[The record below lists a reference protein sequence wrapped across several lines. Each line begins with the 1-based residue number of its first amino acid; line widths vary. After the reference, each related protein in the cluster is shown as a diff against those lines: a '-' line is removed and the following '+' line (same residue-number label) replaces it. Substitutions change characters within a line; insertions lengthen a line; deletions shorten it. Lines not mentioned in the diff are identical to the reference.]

1 MIALYTPEQ
10 LSRTFKRK
18 ASFIFIPT
26 SATFALRFSRFPN
39 PDVYIHNMKKHNF
52 SAGPAILPAP
62 VLKEAGKAAANY
74 QGMGL
79 SLLELSHRGPEFTA
93 IIEEA
98 NALMREII
106 GLPDDYH
113 VLWLSGGA
121 STQFYMVPF
130 NLLDEGETAAYLD
143 TGTWANKAIKEAKL
157 FGNVE
162 VVASSKEQNY
172 NFIPKGYKVP
182 KHAKY
187 FHITS
192 NNTIFGT
199 QQHKFPKSPVPLV
212 CDMSSDF
219 LSRPFDPRPFGLIYA
234 GAQKNLGPAGT
245 TVVIVRDDVLGTVK
259 RAMPSMLDY
268 RTFVKEN
275 SLYNTPPVFPIYVS
289 MLTLRWIKKNG
300 GLKGMQ
306 RRNRTKA
313 AILYDEI
320 DRNPLFRGTVARED
334 RSLMNACFVM
344 EEKYAA
350 LEKEFLKETEANGMV
365 GLKGHRSVGGFRASI
380 YNAMPKA
387 SVQALADLMQ
397 DYAKRKG

>member
-1 MIALYTPEQ
+1 
-10 LSRTFKRK
+10 
-18 ASFIFIPT
+18 
-26 SATFALRFSRFPN
+26 
-39 PDVYIHNMKKHNF
+39 MKKHNF

-106 GLPDDYH
+106 GLPEDYH

-121 STQFYMVPF
+121 STQFFMVPF
-130 NLLDEGETAAYLD
+130 NLLDDGETAAYLD
-143 TGTWANKAIKEAKL
+143 TGTWANKAIKEAKH
-157 FGNVE
+157 FGHVE
-162 VVASSKEQNY
+162 VIASSKEQNY
-172 NFIPKGYKVP
+172 TFIPKNYKVP

-187 FHITS
+187 LHITS

-199 QQHKFPKSPVPLV
+199 QMHKFPKSPVPMV

-219 LSRPFDPRPFGLIYA
+219 LSRPIDPRPFGLIYA

-245 TVVIVRDDVLGTVK
+245 TVVIVREDMLGTVK
-259 RAMPSMLDY
+259 RTMPSMLDY
-268 RTFVKEN
+268 RTFIQEN

-306 RRNRTKA
+306 RRNKAKA
-313 AILYDEI
+313 AVLYDEI
-320 DRNPLFRGTVARED
+320 DRNPLFKGTTAKED

-397 DYAKRKG
+397 DFAKRKG

>member
-1 MIALYTPEQ
+1 
-10 LSRTFKRK
+10 
-18 ASFIFIPT
+18 
-26 SATFALRFSRFPN
+26 
-39 PDVYIHNMKKHNF
+39 MKKHNF

-98 NALMREII
+98 NALMKEIM

-121 STQFYMVPF
+121 STQFFMAPM
-130 NLLDEGETAAYLD
+130 NLLNSDETAAYVD
-143 TGTWANKAIKEAKL
+143 SGTWANKAIKEAKS
-157 FGNVE
+157 FGNVT
-162 VVASSKEQNY
+162 VLASSKEQNY
-172 NFIPKGYKVP
+172 TFIPKGYKIP
-182 KHAKY
+182 KDVKY
-187 FHITS
+187 LHLTS

-199 QQHKFPKSPVPLV
+199 QMHKFPKSPVPLV

-219 LSRPFDPRPFGLIYA
+219 LSRPVDPKPFGLIYA

-245 TVVIVRDDVLGTVK
+245 TVVIVREDMLGTVQ
-259 RAMPSMLDY
+259 RHLPSMVDY

-289 MLTLRWIKKNG
+289 LLTLRWIKKNG

-306 RRNRTKA
+306 RRNKTKA
-313 AILYDEI
+313 AILYQEI
-320 DRNPLFRGTVARED
+320 DRNPLFKGTTAVED
-334 RSLMNACFVM
+334 RSLMNVCFVM

-350 LEKEFLKETEANGMV
+350 LEKEFLKETEAHGMV

-380 YNAMPKA
+380 YNAMPKS
-387 SVQALADLMQ
+387 SVQALVDLMA
-397 DYAKRKG
+397 DFAKRKG

>member
-1 MIALYTPEQ
+1 
-10 LSRTFKRK
+10 
-18 ASFIFIPT
+18 
-26 SATFALRFSRFPN
+26 
-39 PDVYIHNMKKHNF
+39 MKKHNF

-106 GLPDDYH
+106 GLPEDYH

-121 STQFYMVPF
+121 STQFFMVPF
-130 NLLDEGETAAYLD
+130 NLLNDGETAAYLD
-143 TGTWANKAIKEAKL
+143 TGTWANKAIKEAKH
-157 FGNVE
+157 FGHVE
-162 VVASSKEQNY
+162 VIASSKEQNY
-172 NFIPKGYKVP
+172 TFIPKNYKVP

-187 FHITS
+187 LHITS

-199 QQHKFPKSPVPLV
+199 QMHKFPKSPVPMV

-219 LSRPFDPRPFGLIYA
+219 LSRPIDPRPFGLIYA

-245 TVVIVRDDVLGTVK
+245 TVVIVREDMLGTVK
-259 RAMPSMLDY
+259 RTMPSMLDY
-268 RTFVKEN
+268 RTFVQEN

-306 RRNRTKA
+306 RRNKAKA
-313 AILYDEI
+313 AVLYDEI
-320 DRNPLFRGTVARED
+320 DRNPLFKGTTAKED

-397 DYAKRKG
+397 DFAKRKG

>member
-1 MIALYTPEQ
+1 
-10 LSRTFKRK
+10 
-18 ASFIFIPT
+18 
-26 SATFALRFSRFPN
+26 
-39 PDVYIHNMKKHNF
+39 MKKHNF
-52 SAGPAILPAP
+52 SAGPAILPAS
-62 VLKEAGKAAANY
+62 VLKEAGKAAVNY
-74 QGMGL
+74 EGMGL

-98 NALMREII
+98 NALMKEII
-106 GLPDDYH
+106 GLPDGYQ

-121 STQFYMVPF
+121 STQFFMAPM
-130 NLLDEGETAAYLD
+130 NLLNSDETAAYVD
-143 TGTWANKAIKEAKL
+143 TGTWANKAIKEAKG

-162 VVASSKEQNY
+162 VLASSKEKNY
-172 NFIPKGYKVP
+172 SFIPKGYKIP
-182 KHAKY
+182 KTAKY
-187 FHITS
+187 LHLTS

-199 QQHKFPKSPVPLV
+199 QLHKFPKSPVPLV

-219 LSRPFDPRPFGLIYA
+219 LSRPFDPTAFGLIYA

-245 TVVIVRDDVLGTVK
+245 TVVIVREDMLGSVQ
-259 RAMPSMLDY
+259 RYLPSMLDY
-268 RTFVKEN
+268 RTFVAEN

-306 RRNRTKA
+306 RRNKTKGA
-313 AILYDEI
+313 VLYQEI
-320 DRNPLFRGTVARED
+320 DRNPLFKGTTAVED
-334 RSLMNACFVM
+334 RSLMNVCFVM

-380 YNAMPKA
+380 YNAMPKS

-397 DYAKRKG
+397 DFAKRKG

>member
-1 MIALYTPEQ
+1 
-10 LSRTFKRK
+10 
-18 ASFIFIPT
+18 
-26 SATFALRFSRFPN
+26 
-39 PDVYIHNMKKHNF
+39 MKKHNF

-62 VLKEAGKAAANY
+62 VLKEAGKAAVNY
-74 QGMGL
+74 QGTGL
-79 SLLELSHRGPEFTA
+79 SLMELSHRGPEFTA
-93 IIEEA
+93 ILEEA
-98 NALMREII
+98 NALLREII
-106 GLPDDYH
+106 GLPADYH
-113 VLWLSGGA
+113 VLWLTGGA

-130 NLLDEGETAAYLD
+130 NLLDDGETAAYLD

-162 VVASSKEQNY
+162 IVASSRDRNY
-172 NFIPKGYKVP
+172 TFIPKRFKVP
-182 KHAKY
+182 QYAKY

-199 QQHKFPKSPVPLV
+199 QLHKFPKSPVPLV

-219 LSRPFDPRPFGLIYA
+219 LSRPFDPHPFGLIYA

-245 TVVIVRDDVLGTVK
+245 TVVIVRDDMLGKVK

-268 RTFVKEN
+268 RTFAKEN

-289 MLTLRWIKKNG
+289 MLTLRWIKKSG

-306 RRNRTKA
+306 RRNRAKA
-313 AILYDEI
+313 AVLYDEI
-320 DRNPLFRGTVARED
+320 DRNPLFRGTAVKED
-334 RSLMNACFVM
+334 RSLMNVCFVM
-344 EEKYAA
+344 EEKYAS
-350 LEKEFLKETEANGMV
+350 LEKDFLRETEAHGMV

>member
-1 MIALYTPEQ
+1 
-10 LSRTFKRK
+10 
-18 ASFIFIPT
+18 
-26 SATFALRFSRFPN
+26 
-39 PDVYIHNMKKHNF
+39 MKKHNF

-98 NALMREII
+98 NALMKEII

-121 STQFYMVPF
+121 STQFFMAPM
-130 NLLDEGETAAYLD
+130 NLLNSDETAAYVD
-143 TGTWANKAIKEAKL
+143 SGTWANKAIKEAKH
-157 FGNVE
+157 FGNVA
-162 VVASSKEQNY
+162 VLASSKEQNY
-172 NFIPKGYKVP
+172 NFIPKGYKIP
-182 KHAKY
+182 KDVKY
-187 FHITS
+187 LHLTS

-199 QQHKFPKSPVPLV
+199 QLHKFPKSPAPLV

-219 LSRPFDPRPFGLIYA
+219 LSRPIDPKPFGLIYA

-245 TVVIVRDDVLGTVK
+245 TVVIVREDMLGTVQ
-259 RAMPSMLDY
+259 RHLPSMVDY

-289 MLTLRWIKKNG
+289 LLTLRWIKKNG

-306 RRNRTKA
+306 RRNKAKA
-313 AILYDEI
+313 AILYQEI
-320 DRNPLFRGTVARED
+320 DRNPLFKGTTAVED
-334 RSLMNACFVM
+334 RSLMNVCFVM

-380 YNAMPKA
+380 YNAMPKS
-387 SVQALADLMQ
+387 SVQALVDLMA
-397 DYAKRKG
+397 DFARRKA